1 MLSSGLILGIYT
13 PALTHAELR
22 DIALALGTALAIAFA
37 ETHRIPVSHRI
48 HVTVSVGISFAS
60 ILLLGPALATW
71 TTAVGMAIAYGYLN
85 LYLKRW
91 RWYNGAFNVGVYVL
105 TTAGSARMYEIMG
118 GDSNALL
125 LSRQNT
131 VALISAGT
139 IYFVINTALVALV
152 IALREQ
158 RDPWHTWVFGFEQTA
173 VEYFTLILLAIL
185 MAVAYSYRPW
195 ALILIVPPI
204 IAVYHSLQTS
214 QELRVQTIEAVQ
226 ALADVIDNRDS
237 YTFEHSRRVAG
248 YAEGIARELGLPA
261 EEIEIISLSGR
272 VHDLGKVGI
281 RDDLLYKPG
290 KFTSQE
296 RSTFRQHVRI
306 GAEIMER
313 FPRYKEGRE
322 IILYHHEHYDG
333 NGYLEGLRGDD
344 IPIGARIMAVADAY
358 DAMTT
363 DRPYRKALTQTEAID
378 ELKRCSGSQFDPIVV
393 GALLKHLDSVERR
406 SERVLIGTDS

>member
-1 MLSSGLILGIYT
+1 
-13 PALTHAELR
+13 
-22 DIALALGTALAIAFA
+22 
-37 ETHRIPVSHRI
+37 
-48 HVTVSVGISFAS
+48 
-60 ILLLGPALATW
+60 
-71 TTAVGMAIAYGYLN
+71 
-85 LYLKRW
+85 
-91 RWYNGAFNVGVYVL
+91 
-105 TTAGSARMYEIMG
+105 MG

-125 LSRQNT
+125 FSRQNT

-158 RDPWHTWVFGFEQTA
+158 KDPWYTWVSGFEQTA

-296 RSTFRQHVRI
+296 RLTFRQHVRM
-306 GAEIMER
+306 GAEIVER

-333 NGYLEGLRGDD
+333 NGYLEGLQGDD